1 VDGPVWLAQDA
12 LNQRIRSYDQQIGR
26 WEDRVERKRAQLVRM
41 FTELEKALGQLRS
54 QGDWLSQ
61 QIRKLG
67 GSNR

>member
-1 VDGPVWLAQDA
+1 
-12 LNQRIRSYDQQIGR
+12 
-26 WEDRVERKRAQLVRM
+26 M

-61 QIRKLG
+61 QIRNLG